1 MYGAIKTLDK
11 KGWIQEAL
19 DDGESLRKKVYI
31 ITELE
36 RKIAVQELNRLVYKI
51 LLNPFEPQEDWLN
64 KMAEEGWK
72 LVKTSRWGYK
82 FEACQRGAVC

>member
-1 MYGAIKTLDK
+1 M
-11 KGWIQEAL
+11 
-19 DDGESLRKKVYI
+19 
-31 ITELE
+31 
-36 RKIAVQELNRLVYKI
+36 
-51 LLNPFEPQEDWLN
+51 LNPFEPQEDWLN